1 MENVEIAYCVFS
13 QWFYAIKIGEQL
25 VGLEASMFEFQ
36 FHG

>member
-1 MENVEIAYCVFS
+1 MLKLRITFS
-13 QWFYAIKIGEQL
+13 RNGFMQLIGEQL